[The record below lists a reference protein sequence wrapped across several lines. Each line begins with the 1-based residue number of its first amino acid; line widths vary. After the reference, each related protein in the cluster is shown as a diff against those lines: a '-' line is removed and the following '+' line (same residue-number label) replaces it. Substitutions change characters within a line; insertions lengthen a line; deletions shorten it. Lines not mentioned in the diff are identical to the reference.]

1 MCCNVFEQL
10 EEVKVDDV
18 LDDTSNASDST
29 VQHDDDTAILTM
41 ASINVIFNVGM
52 LLFLSL
58 PRIRNIVLLCI
69 IILTIMR

>member
-1 MCCNVFEQL
+1 MCCNAFEQL
-10 EEVKVDDV
+10 EEVNVDDV

-29 VQHDDDTAILTM
+29 MQHDDNNAILTM

-69 IILTIMR
+69 IILTK